1 MKKTFKSFLP
11 CFPGFYETIWYCSD
25 YEADETWAAV
35 SSYANSGFQGGFPEE
50 VLERFL
56 TDNQDA
62 VTYDYAGYEKDLSE
76 AYADSISVALNEAGF
91 SNKIR
96 FLKLDRPREYNFR
109 TDYAEAEY
117 EIDGDA
123 LAAYCANEERY
134 PVFAKFLEENYGY
147 RPGFMPFHPA
157 TPEYWADL
165 SNDNPW
171 TIAILVRFVLEQE
184 GGKGEYIWS
193 HLAEESLEWK
203 PILLG
208 DYIKAE
214 ALFDYLE
221 SEDAEH
227 LVAEYNRLMK
237 QGDEYLRIMG
247 NAYHYEVEAGKRRVI
262 TELAAE
268 MSKSIHAA
276 GKSTSKSA

>member
-11 CFPGFYETIWYCSD
+11 CFPGFYYSAWYDPD
-25 YEADETWAAV
+25 YEASETFSAV
-35 SSYANSGFQGGFPEE
+35 DSYADTLHFPEE
-50 VLERFL
+50 VLERYL
-56 TDNQDA
+56 ADNPYA
-62 VTYDYAGYEKDLSE
+62 VTYDYDKYEKDLSE
-76 AYADSISVALNEAGF
+76 AYADAVSDALDEAGF
-91 SNKIR
+91 SNKIH

-109 TDYAEAEY
+109 GDYAEAEY
-117 EIDGDA
+117 EIDAEA
-123 LAAYCANEERY
+123 LVAYCTSEERRHF
-134 PVFAKFLEENYGY
+134 FADYLVHNCGP

-157 TPEYWADL
+157 TIEYWTDL
-165 SNDNPW
+165 DNGNEW

-184 GGKGEYIWS
+184 SGKGEHVWDS
-193 HLAEESLEWK
+193 LAYDTQDNSS
-203 PILLG
+203 IMLG

-237 QGDEYLRIMG
+237 QGIEYLRLMG
-247 NAYHYEVEAGKRRVI
+247 PKYENAVKMGKQRVI
-262 TELAAE
+262 AELAAE

-276 GKSTSKSA
+276 SKSTIKSA